1 MRLCFKIF
9 IFSYSFSLLFI
20 SCNQKAESPRIFE
33 GYHQYLDEIII
44 SKKGAFRGIDLNN
57 NSAFIK
63 KTEKVAPIE
72 SSAEQLYFEYVLDSA
87 MNYSIQY
94 SLNNDSLEEISLQ
107 INSNDLELVSYLFC
121 DLKDFYANKLPNP
134 IEDKGHVVYNGNEGS
149 AKPYNISLS
158 DNSSTS
164 KGVINMVIYRDK

>member
-1 MRLCFKIF
+1 MRLSFKLLVLL
-9 IFSYSFSLLFI
+9 FSLI
-20 SCNQKAESPRIFE
+20 IVSCHQKTETPRIFE
-33 GYHQYLDEIII
+33 GYHQYLDKIII
-44 SKKGAFRGIDLNN
+44 SKKGAFRGVDLNN

-72 SSAEQLYFEYVLDSA
+72 SSPEQLYFEYALDSA

-94 SLNNDSLEEISLQ
+94 SLKNDSLEEISLQ

-149 AKPYNISLS
+149 TKPYNISLS

-164 KGVINMVIYRDK
+164 KGIINMVIYRDK

>member
-1 MRLCFKIF
+1 MRLSFKIF
-9 IFSYSFSLLFI
+9 VLIYIFFLTII
-20 SCNQKAESPRIFE
+20 SCHQKIESPRVFE
-33 GYHQYLDEIII
+33 GYHHYLDEIII
-44 SKKGAFRGIDLNN
+44 SKEGAFRGINLNN

-63 KTEKVAPIE
+63 KSEKVAPIE
-72 SSAEQLYFEYVLDSA
+72 SSPEQMYFEYNLDST

-94 SLNNDSLEEISLQ
+94 TLNNDSLIEISLQ

-121 DLKDFYANKLPNP
+121 DFKDYYANKLPNP
-134 IEDKGHVVYNGNEGS
+134 IEDKGHVVYNGNEGY